1 MGGNTSDMSHN
12 VEPDGITTV
21 INRAHRE
28 SPVDWG
34 GGTFILTLQCQLRQP
49 CLSLRGPYSDSSKV
63 QTPNWQ
69 EARALC
75 VCVPTYLRG

>member
-34 GGTFILTLQCQLRQP
+34 GGHI
-49 CLSLRGPYSDSSKV
+49 YSYVTVSVKATMPVS
-63 QTPNWQ
+63 Q
-69 EARALC
+69 RALQ
-75 VCVPTYLRG
+75 